1 MLASHASVALSGAR
15 HDSHLAEALK
25 SRQAIDQATGIVMER
40 HNLTEREAF
49 AQIVRISQNNNVKL
63 RDVADRINGSG
74 QFPGT
79 A

>member
-1 MLASHASVALSGAR
+1 
-15 HDSHLAEALK
+15 
-25 SRQAIDQATGIVMER
+25 MER
-40 HNLTEREAF
+40 QNLTEREAV

-63 RDVADRINGSG
+63 RDVADRINSSG

>member
-1 MLASHASVALSGAR
+1 MMGFL
-15 HDSHLAEALK
+15 EALK
-25 SRQAIDQATGIVMER
+25 SRQAIGQATGIVMER

-63 RDVADRINGSG
+63 RDMADRINSSG